1 MEIKVSI
8 YDAKT
13 QLSSLVDKVI
23 AGDEVVITRRGKPV
37 AELRPIRTEQ
47 RVRFGVRK
55 GVWPDWD
62 TEADNEEIRKLFD
75 PELL

>member
-37 AELRPIRTEQ
+37 VELKPVSSDQGVI
-47 RVRFGVRK
+47 FGVRK
-55 GVWPDWD
+55 GIRPQWD
-62 TEADNEEIRKLFD
+62 LESQDEAVRKMFD
-75 PELL
+75 PELF

>member
-37 AELRPIRTEQ
+37 VELKPVTSDQGVI
-47 RVRFGVRK
+47 FGVRK
-55 GVWPDWD
+55 GIWPQWD
-62 TEADNEEIRKLFD
+62 LESQDEAVRRMFD
-75 PELL
+75 PELF

>member
-1 MEIKVSI
+1 MEIRVSI

-13 QLSSLVDKVI
+13 QLSALVDRAI
-23 AGDEVVITRRGKPV
+23 AGDEVIITRRGKAV
-37 AELRPIRTEQ
+37 AELRPIETKQ
-47 RVRFGVRK
+47 TIRFGVRK

-75 PELL
+75 PELF

>member
-1 MEIKVSI
+1 MEIRVSI

-13 QLSSLVDKVI
+13 QLSALVDRAI
-23 AGDEVVITRRGKPV
+23 AGDEVIITRRGKAV
-37 AELRPIRTEQ
+37 AELRPVETKQTI
-47 RVRFGVRK
+47 RFGVRK

-75 PELL
+75 PELF

>member
-1 MEIKVSI
+1 MSI

-13 QLSSLVDKVI
+13 QLSALVDRAI
-23 AGDEVVITRRGKPV
+23 AGDEVIITRRGKAV
-37 AELRPIRTEQ
+37 AELRPIETKQ
-47 RVRFGVRK
+47 TIRFGVRK

-75 PELL
+75 PELF

>member
-1 MEIKVSI
+1 MSI

-13 QLSSLVDKVI
+13 QLSTLVDRVI
-23 AGDEVVITRRGKPV
+23 AGDEVIITRRGKPV
-37 AELRPIRTEQ
+37 AQLSAVAAEQ
-47 RVRFGVRK
+47 VVKFGVRK

-62 TEADNEEIRKLFD
+62 TEADNDEISKHFD